1 MILRVIQAH
10 YLDGYRVEL
19 IFNDDMVRVI
29 DLSHELEGEI
39 FEPLKNQDY
48 FQNFHI
54 QTNTLEWENGA
65 DFAPEYLFLIS
76 KPKEDS
82 KAMSEKEQIYVEY
95 VKKLYEVAS

>member
-1 MILRVIQAH
+1 MILRVKEAH
-10 YLDGYRVEL
+10 YLDDYRVEL

-54 QTNTLEWENGA
+54 KTNTLEWENGA

-76 KPKEDS
+76 KPKDGAN
-82 KAMSEKEQIYVEY
+82 AMSDKEQRCFEY

>member
-1 MILRVIQAH
+1 MILRIQKAT
-10 YLDGYRVEL
+10 YLGQYALEL
-19 IFNDDMVRVI
+19 TFNEDMVRIV

-39 FEPLKNQDY
+39 FEPLKHPDY

-54 QTNTLEWENGA
+54 KTNTLEWENGA

-76 KPKEDS
+76 KSKESS
-82 KAMSEKEQIYVEY
+82 KPISKKEQMCFEY

>member
-1 MILRVIQAH
+1 MIV
-10 YLDGYRVEL
+10 RVEKANYL
-19 IFNDDMVRVI
+19 GEFSLEVTFNEAMVRLV
-29 DLSHELEGEI
+29 DLSNELEGEI

-54 QTNTLEWENGA
+54 NTNTLEWDNGA

-76 KPKEDS
+76 KPKESS
-82 KAMSEKEQIYVEY
+82 KPLSAKEQACYAY

>member
-1 MILRVIQAH
+1 MILHVKEAH

-19 IFNDDMVRVI
+19 IFNDDMVRVV

-54 QTNTLEWENGA
+54 KTNTLEWENGA

-76 KPKEDS
+76 KPKES
-82 KAMSEKEQIYVEY
+82 FKVMSEKEQMYFEY

>member
-1 MILRVIQAH
+1 MILRIQKAI
-10 YLDGYRVEL
+10 YLGQYALEL
-19 IFNDDMVRVI
+19 TFNEEIVRIV

-54 QTNTLEWENGA
+54 KTNTLEWENGA

-76 KPKEDS
+76 KPKESS
-82 KAMSEKEQIYVEY
+82 KVMSEKEQMYVEY